1 MMNDL
6 KPQGEW
12 KIQLTV
18 AINFFSSINSEETR
32 TVHTKSNNTEIIIFL
47 QKYQKGLEKSM
58 KGSEFIKAQRIIYRF
73 SLVVKK

>member
-32 TVHTKSNNTEIIIFL
+32 TVHTKSNNTEIIIFFA
-47 QKYQKGLEKSM
+47 K
-58 KGSEFIKAQRIIYRF
+58 I
-73 SLVVKK
+73 